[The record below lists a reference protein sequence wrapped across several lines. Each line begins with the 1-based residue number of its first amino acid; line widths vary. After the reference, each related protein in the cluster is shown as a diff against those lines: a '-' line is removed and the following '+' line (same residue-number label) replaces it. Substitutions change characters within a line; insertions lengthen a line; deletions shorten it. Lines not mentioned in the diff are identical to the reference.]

1 MSLIL
6 HSLTCRLFLRRVVLM
21 VAAAVLL
28 ASCATVDVAP
38 VEDASQ
44 PADTVSSD
52 QLPVVVSKDEA
63 YVLLQQAEA
72 AVSPQRESLLLQA
85 GNAYQQQGDYGRV
98 GRVLQEINAST
109 LSNELLVNYS
119 LLYGDWAL
127 AQRHLDDAS
136 RVLLNPALLEI
147 RSDDGL
153 NTANAIHLHA
163 LRARL
168 YELQQKPLDA
178 LHELLAESA
187 LMQEAGAPESKAPEE
202 AQREVNEAIWRQ
214 LSQLRSEDFSVLE
227 YADTSNKAEEQLL
240 AGWVA
245 LARVQRNNPGD
256 LDKQLT
262 ALNDWKRSYPVH
274 PANRFMPADMAML
287 TQEQGERPRRI
298 ALLLPLTGK
307 RAQAGQAVRDGF
319 MTLHYQHL
327 SDSGAA
333 DLQIDLVDSSATP
346 DILAAYNNAVAQGAQ
361 LVIGPLEREQ
371 VQVLANQPMLA
382 VPTLALNNPTNKIIA
397 PAALYQFSLNP
408 EEEAVQ
414 VADTASA
421 NRLHRGLVIAPQGDR
436 GERLQQAFTKRWQQV
451 GGEIVGQVR
460 YSPGTGNYS
469 VQLADALGIDIASGK
484 LRAGK
489 TLPEMVFF
497 VGSSSDAAAMMET
510 LTRNG
515 AEQVPVYATSQVFD
529 GQRMDA
535 RTDGLR
541 LCLAPWQ
548 AGAGPL
554 RTDATP
560 PPASADMLFAMG
572 ADAQMLYSKLAMMRS
587 NPSLHVPGN
596 TGYLS
601 MDGERRVVRTLV
613 WGVLKDGQLQ
623 IQSAG
628 RF

>member
-1 MSLIL
+1 MGLCIENN
-6 HSLTCRLFLRRVVLM
+6 VVN
-21 VAAAVLL
+21 
-28 ASCATVDVAP
+28 
-38 VEDASQ
+38 
-44 PADTVSSD
+44 SS
-52 QLPVVVSKDEA
+52 A
-63 YVLLQQAEA
+63 
-72 AVSPQRESLLLQA
+72 
-85 GNAYQQQGDYGRV
+85 
-98 GRVLQEINAST
+98 

-147 RSDDGL
+147 KPDDGL
-153 NTANAIHLHA
+153 SAANATHLHA

-168 YELQQKPLDA
+168 YELQHKPLDA
-178 LHELLAESA
+178 LQELLAESA
-187 LMQEAGAPESKAPEE
+187 LMQESGASEAKAPEA
-202 AQREVNEAIWRQ
+202 AQRKVSEAIWRQ
-214 LSQLRSEDFSVLE
+214 LSQLRNEDFSVLE
-227 YADTSNKAEEQLL
+227 FADTSNKAEEQLL

-256 LDKQLT
+256 LDKQLA

-287 TQEQGERPRRI
+287 TQAPSERPHRI

-327 SDSGAA
+327 SDSDAA
-333 DLQIDLVDSSATP
+333 NLQIDLVDSSATP
-346 DILAAYNNAVAQGAQ
+346 DILAAYNSAVAQGAQ

-408 EEEAVQ
+408 EEEAAQ

-421 NRLHRGLVIAPQGDR
+421 SHLRRALVIAPQGDR

-460 YSPGTGNYS
+460 YSPASGNYS
-469 VQLADALGIDIASGK
+469 VQLADALGIDLASGK

-510 LTRNG
+510 LARNLQPLALKG
-515 AEQVPVYATSQVFD
+515 TEQIPVYATSQVFD

-554 RTDATP
+554 RTASTP
-560 PPASADMLFAMG
+560 PPTSADMLFAMG
-572 ADAQMLYSKLAMMRS
+572 ADAQMLYSKLPMMRA

-601 MDGERRVVRTLV
+601 MDDERRVVRTLV

-628 RF
+628 SF

>member
-6 HSLTCRLFLRRVVLM
+6 HSLPCRLFLRRVALM
-21 VAAAVLL
+21 VAVAVLL

-147 RSDDGL
+147 KSDDGL

-178 LHELLAESA
+178 LQELLAESA
-187 LMQEAGAPESKAPEE
+187 LMQETGASEAKAPEA

-421 NRLHRGLVIAPQGDR
+421 NRLRRALVIAPQGDR
-436 GERLQQAFTKRWQQV
+436 GERLQQAFTKRWQQD

-535 RTDGLR
+535 RTNGLR

-572 ADAQMLYSKLAMMRS
+572 ADAQMLYSKLPMMRS

-628 RF
+628 HF